1 MMIRNF
7 AKLKAEVDKH
17 VAADAVVQSIYWDSE
32 NQRGCFIGCLAHS
45 SDPFFIA
52 REYCIPASL
61 SRLAESIFES
71 LPADEA
77 PKFFAAF
84 PDAVGGDG
92 KDLHGVPFLF
102 LAEQLRQV
110 PTDGAMFPVAV
121 QSALGRWA
129 DGLELMARNQRW
141 RDYYE
146 ARAEL
151 AWVRNRESSSY
162 GDLCGSLC
170 AEGDSFYFGDLFVDM
185 QRFFMPGLMYS
196 RSKEE
201 ALATQQRDL
210 LLRLVREAPYA
221 VS

>member
-1 MMIRNF
+1 MIHNF
-7 AKLKAEVDKH
+7 TKLKAEVEKH
-17 VAADAVVQSIYWDSE
+17 VRADKVVQRIYWDSE

-45 SDPFFIA
+45 SNPFFIA
-52 REYCIPASL
+52 REYGIPVSVL
-61 SRLAESIFES
+61 ELAESIFES

-92 KDLHGVPFLF
+92 KELHGVPFLF

-129 DGLELMARNQRW
+129 DGLELIARDQPW
-141 RDYYE
+141 RDYEE

-151 AWVRNRESSSY
+151 AWVRGNESSAY
-162 GDLCGSLC
+162 GELCGSLC
-170 AEGDSFYFGDLFVDM
+170 VEGDDPAFGCLYGEM
-185 QRFFMPGLMYS
+185 QRFLVPGLTYFCS
-196 RSKEE
+196 ERQ
-201 ALATQQRDL
+201 ALAMLQRDL
-210 LLRLVREAPYA
+210 LLRLVREAPYV